1 MPASSERDDYQQSII
16 QDLREK
22 LGEKSFLI
30 SEMEK
35 KLHRSSEE
43 LEAAQEKLKKV
54 VSPSPHVNPG
64 DPEEQ
69 GSLTKI
75 PLVDLSNDIGG
86 LLAAQEMKAE
96 LDGLRDMLLKKEAQI
111 EGEKKRY
118 LALAD
123 DVENRILNAA
133 EERKA
138 EYESH
143 QKQEEILRDE
153 LQLELE
159 KFKERLAEVKSDLE
173 TQRAENKHLS
183 SELEKALDIHEK
195 ETSQLQQQMLERE
208 KSVQEGIQ
216 QELRKQAEQFDRE
229 RQKLKLIAEDLGQQ
243 LAEND
248 STASERLARLSD
260 EHKKAL
266 QRQRE
271 TFLRIIDDSGPEAQR
286 STTSPSRLETSA
298 NLPEVI
304 TKAPRSDEL
313 VSLKASVSSRMKE
326 GISPP
331 PEKEPQKEVKD
342 MPPSDEEK
350 GIVETRPRKKNIFK
364 KMRRK
369 S

>member
-1 MPASSERDDYQQSII
+1 MSASSERDDFQQSII

-22 LGEKSFLI
+22 LGEKNFLI

-111 EGEKKRY
+111 EDEKKRY
-118 LALAD
+118 VTLAAD
-123 DVENRILNAA
+123 AEKRFHNAVE
-133 EERKA
+133 EKKA
-138 EYESH
+138 EYESR
-143 QKQEEILRDE
+143 QKQEEILRGE
-153 LQLELE
+153 SQLELE
-159 KFKERLAEVKSDLE
+159 KLKATFAEVNRDLE
-173 TQRAENKHLS
+173 TERTKNKHLS
-183 SELEKALDIHEK
+183 SELETTLDLHEK
-195 ETSQLQQQMLERE
+195 ETSQLQQQMLEHE
-208 KSVQEGIQ
+208 KSVQESLQ
-216 QELRKQAEQFDRE
+216 HELRKQAEQFDRE
-229 RQKLKLIAEDLGQQ
+229 RQKLELIAEDLGQQ
-243 LAEND
+243 LAENE

-271 TFLRIIDDSGPEAQR
+271 TFLRKMDNGDPEAQP
-286 STTSPSRLETSA
+286 STTSRGRLEASA
-298 NLPEVI
+298 NLSEVLP
-304 TKAPRSDEL
+304 KAPSSEDLLSR
-313 VSLKASVSSRMKE
+313 KTPVSSPME
-326 GISPP
+326 EAVSPTP
-331 PEKEPQKEVKD
+331 AKEPQKEVKD
-342 MPPSDEEK
+342 MPPLAEEK
-350 GIVETRPRKKNIFK
+350 GTAESRPRKKNIFK

-369 S
+369 N